1 MQTLSFLKEG
11 LCRVADDPRD
21 VALAQKPIAL
31 PSPQQQAKRR
41 GVATAEA
48 SGSSQLIFPCSTPA
62 SAAALLSGSSGVEGG
77 VMELPDGTRLE
88 AEQLAT
94 KARYYRTSTD
104 ITCLRHTTLNLKY
117 PFGSRH
123 CPAHFLLL
131 GTISYGSL

>member
-31 PSPQQQAKRR
+31 PSPQQQTKRR
-41 GVATAEA
+41 GVATSEA
-48 SGSSQLIFPCSTPA
+48 SGSSQLIFPCSTGA
-62 SAAALLSGSSGVEGG
+62 SAAALLSGGSGVEGG

-94 KARYYRTSTD
+94 KARYDRSPTD
-104 ITCLRHTTLNLKY
+104 ITC
-117 PFGSRH
+117 
-123 CPAHFLLL
+123 
-131 GTISYGSL
+131 GTRLST